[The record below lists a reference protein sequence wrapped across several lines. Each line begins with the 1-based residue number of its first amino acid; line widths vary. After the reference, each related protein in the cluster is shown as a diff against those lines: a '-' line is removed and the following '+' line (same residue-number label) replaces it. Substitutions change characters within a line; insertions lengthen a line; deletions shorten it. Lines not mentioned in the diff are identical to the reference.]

1 MGFRDWLG
9 WRRKEPPMPATLHC
23 TFCGRSGLE
32 AEKIIWNAAADR
44 RDTDTDR
51 EDADH
56 GRGVARRPQKR
67 AQGDAYLPPES
78 FHSGTSP
85 GPSALTSPRCRRSG

>member
-32 AEKIIWNAAADR
+32 AEKIIGMR
-44 RDTDTDR
+44 RRTVVTPIPIARMQITD
-51 EDADH
+51 
-56 GRGVARRPQKR
+56 VV
-67 AQGDAYLPPES
+67 
-78 FHSGTSP
+78 
-85 GPSALTSPRCRRSG
+85 